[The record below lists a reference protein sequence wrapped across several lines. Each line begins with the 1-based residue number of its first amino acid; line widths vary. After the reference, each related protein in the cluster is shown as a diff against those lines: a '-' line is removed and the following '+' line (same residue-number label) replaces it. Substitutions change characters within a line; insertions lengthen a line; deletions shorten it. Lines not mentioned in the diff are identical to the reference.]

1 MIQQVGSARPARAGL
16 NESDARRPR
25 ICMGALAPNGGT
37 TVVAQEL
44 GLALPGAG
52 FDVRWCTVRPTSAVA
67 GPDFVLDAG
76 PGESTCA
83 VLDVPPGLG
92 GALDAASGLLRIH
105 DAWPFDLFHV
115 HNLQV
120 YGYPAQVLRQ
130 LRGVPYVVTCHGSDV
145 LSPRLLD
152 QHREVAAAILSGAS
166 AVTCVS
172 QHVADTLHR
181 KIPGLGRVE
190 TISNF
195 VRTSWQGRD
204 FTARPE
210 PRRFLHVSSMRAV
223 KRPQVLL
230 AAFAALQRSAPDAE
244 LVIVSTG
251 DGLRRLD
258 ELLRLGVHDGHGLV
272 VIDGDREP
280 DALVREYA
288 RAQALVLTSEFE
300 GFGLVALE
308 ALLHQV
314 PVIAVAVGA
323 LPEVMGTDW
332 PYLVPDRPETQLG
345 PMVAAMMLEVANTPD
360 PSLPVRMLG
369 ILDRYQGP
377 KQIDAYARLYR
388 QVISQDRVACRPF

>member
-1 MIQQVGSARPARAGL
+1 
-16 NESDARRPR
+16 
-25 ICMGALAPNGGT
+25 MGVLSPNGGS

-44 GLALPGAG
+44 GVALIPAG
-52 FDVRWCTVRPTSAVA
+52 FDVRWCSVRTASAAA
-67 GPDFVLDAG
+67 GHYFVLDAG
-76 PGESTCA
+76 PGEITSA
-83 VLDVPPGLG
+83 ALDVPPGLG

-145 LSPRLLD
+145 LNPRLLD
-152 QHREVAAAILSGAS
+152 QHREVAAAVLSGAS
-166 AVTCVS
+166 AITCVS

-181 KIPGLGRVE
+181 KVPGLGQVE

-195 VRTSWQGRD
+195 VRTSWRDRD
-204 FTARPE
+204 FTPRPE

-223 KRPQVLL
+223 KRPRLLL
-230 AAFAALQRSAPDAE
+230 AAFGLLQRSVPDAE

-251 DGLRRLD
+251 NGLRRLE
-258 ELLRLGVHDGHGLV
+258 ELLRLGLHDGRGLV
-272 VIDGDREP
+272 AIDGDREP

-323 LPEVMGTDW
+323 LPEVMGSDW
-332 PYLVPDRPETQLG
+332 PYLVPDRAEPQLV
-345 PMVAAMMLEVANTPD
+345 PMVAGVMLDVATAPD
-360 PSLPVRMLG
+360 PTLPVRMLR

-377 KQIDAYARLYR
+377 SQIAAYARLYR
-388 QVISQDRVACRPF
+388 QIISQDQVACRAF